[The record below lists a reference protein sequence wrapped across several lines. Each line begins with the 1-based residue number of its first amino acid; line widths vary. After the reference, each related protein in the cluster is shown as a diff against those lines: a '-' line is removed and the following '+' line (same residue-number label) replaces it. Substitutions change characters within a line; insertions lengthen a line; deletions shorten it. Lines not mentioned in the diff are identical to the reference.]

1 MSDTE
6 NTRILPVQMTPEECA
21 TKALQLAT
29 VCQDI
34 ASAERDAK
42 DVAAEAKERIKAL
55 EKDRDGLAGC
65 VRTGNE
71 YRTVDVYKRMNLSLR
86 TWEIRRTDTLAIV
99 ESKAMTEWEYRD
111 ATQVKLPFSGGQRVE
126 NVPPA
131 AQDPFVDLDQKPTG
145 LTALAAVRSEQT
157 LKEEVDGI
165 IARQRARLAED
176 QDAPGGQEIPAPKP
190 PAPLTATVGE
200 IASEPEPCVN
210 PNCRAPITNKAQAR
224 AGRCG
229 PCAKFFRV
237 KGVERHAGP
246 RVVDKSQPTP

>member
-65 VRTGNE
+65 VRTGKE

-86 TWEIRRTDTLAIV
+86 TWEIRRTDTLEIV

-131 AQDPFVDLDQKPTG
+131 AQDPFVDLDQKPTR
-145 LTALAAVRSEQT
+145 LTTALAEADKAIDEA
-157 LKEEVDGI
+157 VDGI
-165 IARQRARLAED
+165 LARQRAQLAKD
-176 QDAPGGQEIPAPKP
+176 QGAPGGQEIPAPKP

-200 IASEPEPCVN
+200 IACEPCVN
-210 PNCRAPITNKAQAR
+210 PNCRAPITNMAQAR

-229 PCAKFFRV
+229 ACAKFFRV

>member
-65 VRTGNE
+65 VRTGKE

-86 TWEIRRTDTLAIV
+86 TWEIRRTDTLEIV

-131 AQDPFVDLDQKPTG
+131 AQDPFVDLDQKPTR
-145 LTALAAVRSEQT
+145 LTTALAEADKAIDEA
-157 LKEEVDGI
+157 VDGI
-165 IARQRARLAED
+165 LARQRAQLAKD
-176 QDAPGGQEIPAPKP
+176 QGAPGGQEIPAPKP

-200 IASEPEPCVN
+200 IAGDPEPCVN

-229 PCAKFFRV
+229 ACAKFFRV

>member
-6 NTRILPVQMTPEECA
+6 NTRILPVQMTREECA

-55 EKDRDGLAGC
+55 EKDRDGLA
-65 VRTGNE
+65 
-71 YRTVDVYKRMNLSLR
+71 
-86 TWEIRRTDTLAIV
+86 
-99 ESKAMTEWEYRD
+99 
-111 ATQVKLPFSGGQRVE
+111 
-126 NVPPA
+126 
-131 AQDPFVDLDQKPTG
+131 
-145 LTALAAVRSEQT
+145 AVRREQT

-176 QDAPGGQEIPAPKP
+176 QDAPGGQETS
-190 PAPLTATVGE
+190 LTATVGE
-200 IASEPEPCVN
+200 IAGEPEPCVN

-229 PCAKFFRV
+229 ACAEFFRV
-237 KGVERHAGP
+237 NGVERHAGP
-246 RVVDKSQPTP
+246 RVVDKSVP